1 MKYCVA
7 MVAAC
12 PFPGNWGT
20 PGAIREMSQELAAL
34 GHSINVVTYPFG
46 EDLPVGAVKIRRPN
60 YRRRKH
66 RALHS
71 GPSLEKLLLDVLLV
85 FELCRVIRRER
96 IEIIHAHNYE
106 GVLVGIIAKLLTGTR
121 LIYNAS
127 NLMADEL
134 PSYGFIRP
142 AFAARALARLL
153 DWIVPKFPDHFI
165 TVSKELSDA
174 LSARGVPDS
183 RISLI
188 PCGISPEMF
197 ANPKP
202 ERLRERFKLGDHPMV
217 MYTGINSPLQRIDYL
232 LHAFALVL
240 QHEPGALLMVVSP
253 LEKDPDLERNR
264 SLSRTLGISASVIW
278 VEGQTL
284 AELSDYLDLATVTVI
299 PRPDVPG
306 HPIKLLNSMA
316 AGKATVC
323 FAGAAKGV
331 EHMRDAFVVADH
343 DWTQLGNAIVTVL
356 RDPALVERLGSN
368 ARKTVV
374 ENFNWKQLCA
384 KIESTYE
391 AVMYP
396 SSVKH
401 RQNEISAA
409 VPEPSSVTAQ
419 QLHNTP
425 ITEESRKI
433 RAEA

>member
-1 MKYCVA
+1 MKYRVA

-20 PGAIREMSQELAAL
+20 PGAIREMSQTLAGL
-34 GHSINVVTYPFG
+34 GYNINVVTYPFG
-46 EDLPVGAVKIRRPN
+46 EDLPVGEVKIWRPR

-66 RALHS
+66 RLLHS
-71 GPSLEKLLLDVLLV
+71 GPSLEKLLLDLLLT

-96 IEIIHAHNYE
+96 IQIIHAHNYE
-106 GVLVGIIAKLLTGTR
+106 GVLVGIIAKLFSGTK

-142 AFAARALARLL
+142 AFAAKALARLL

-165 TVSKELSDA
+165 AVSKQLSDA
-174 LSARGVPDS
+174 LGARGIPDS

-197 ANPKP
+197 ANPNP
-202 ERLRERFKLGDHPMV
+202 ERLRARFNLGDRAVV

-232 LHAFALVL
+232 LRSFALVL
-240 QHEPGALLMVVSP
+240 QQEPSAILMVVSP
-253 LEKDPDLERNR
+253 LENDPDLERNR
-264 SLSRTLGISASVIW
+264 SLSRTLGISDSVIW
-278 VEGQTL
+278 VEGHTL
-284 AELSDYLDLATVTVI
+284 AELSDYLDLAAMTVI

-316 AGKATVC
+316 AGKPTVC

-331 EHMRDAFVVADH
+331 EHMRDAFLVADH
-343 DWTQLGNAIVTVL
+343 DWPQLGNAIVTVL
-356 RDPALVERLGSN
+356 RDPVLASRLGSN
-368 ARKTVV
+368 ARKTAF
-374 ENFNWKQLCA
+374 ENFTWRQLCA

-391 AVMYP
+391 AVMHPP
-396 SSVKH
+396 STAP
-401 RQNEISAA
+401 RQPEISATA
-409 VPEPSSVTAQ
+409 SEPSPVEAERLHSSSVTEGV
-419 QLHNTP
+419 
-425 ITEESRKI
+425 TEISR
-433 RAEA
+433 